1 MGNNLY
7 VHFPFCRRKCA
18 YCALPSRPG
27 SSSEEREEYAASI
40 ADRIRRLAPRLDGLD
55 TVYFGG
61 GTPALCDL
69 SPVLDALAPLLLPEA
84 EFTVELHPH
93 DVSEDLLSRLR
104 DGGVNRISMGVQSL
118 EDDVL
123 VSMGRGYSVAEAERA
138 FGLVRG
144 KFDNAGIDLIVG
156 YPHERGD
163 WAERLPRLAD
173 WGLAHCS
180 VYALQ
185 NERGLA
191 DVADDE
197 TAMSRIA
204 VASACLG
211 GIGLV
216 RYEISNYAVPGRE
229 CRHNLS
235 VWRGEDYFGLGRWA
249 HGRLGLLRT
258 VDYLG
263 PTEESETVTQAFDW
277 AERRV
282 FRLRLREGLDLAKL
296 GDVPPHWAEHMDRCV
311 RERLLLRDGSVYRLT
326 ARGTEV
332 CDSILAE
339 LV

>member
-1 MGNNLY
+1 MGSNLY

-27 SSSEEREEYAASI
+27 SSCEEREGYVASI
-40 ADRIRRLAPRLDGLD
+40 ADRIRRLAPRLDGLG

-69 SPVLDALAPLLLPEA
+69 SPVLDALAPLLLPDA
-84 EFTVELHPH
+84 EFTVELHPL

-123 VSMGRGYSVAEAERA
+123 ASMGRGYSAAEAERA

-173 WGLAHCS
+173 WGIEHCS

-191 DVADDE
+191 DAADDE

-211 GIGLV
+211 DFGLV
-216 RYEISNYAVPGRE
+216 RYEISNYAIPGRE

-249 HGRLGLLRT
+249 YGRLGLLRT

-263 PTEESETVTQAFDW
+263 STERSETVTQTFDW
-277 AERRV
+277 TERTV
-282 FRLRLREGLDLAKL
+282 FRLRLREGLDMATL
-296 GDVPPHWAEHMDRCV
+296 GDVPPHWAEYMDRCV
-311 RERLLLRDGSVYRLT
+311 SEGLLARDGSVCRLT

-332 CDSILAE
+332 CDSIIAE

>member
-1 MGNNLY
+1 M
-7 VHFPFCRRKCA
+7 
-18 YCALPSRPG
+18 
-27 SSSEEREEYAASI
+27 ASL
-40 ADRIRRLAPRLDGLD
+40 AERIRRLGSRLDGLD

-69 SPVLDALAPLLLPEA
+69 SPVLDALAPLLAPDV
-84 EFTVELHPH
+84 EFTVELHPL
-93 DVSEDLLSRLR
+93 DVSADLLSRLR

-118 EDDVL
+118 EDDIL
-123 VSMGRGYSVAEAERA
+123 AAMGRGYSTADAERA
-138 FGLVRG
+138 FGLVRNR
-144 KFDNAGIDLIVG
+144 FDNAGIDLIVG

-163 WAERLPRLAD
+163 WAERMPRLAD

-204 VASACLG
+204 VASACLRNL
-211 GIGLV
+211 GLV
-216 RYEISNYAVPGRE
+216 RYEISNYALPGRE

-249 HGRLGLLRT
+249 HGRLGLQRT

-263 PTEESETVTQAFDW
+263 PTEQVESVAPAFDW
-277 AERRV
+277 KERRV
-282 FRLRLREGLDLAKL
+282 FRLRLHEGLDTAVI
-296 GDVPPHWAEHMDRCV
+296 GDDAPSHWAGVLDECV
-311 RERLLLRDGSVYRLT
+311 RDGLLFREGTVYRLT
-326 ARGTEV
+326 TRGTEV

-339 LV
+339 LA